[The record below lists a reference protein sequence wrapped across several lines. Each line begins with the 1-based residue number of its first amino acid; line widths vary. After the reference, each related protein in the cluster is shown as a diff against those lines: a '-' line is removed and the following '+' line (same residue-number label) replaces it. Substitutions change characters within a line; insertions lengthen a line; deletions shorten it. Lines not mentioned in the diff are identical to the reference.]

1 MKELKLK
8 TEKIIPRRVSVPH
21 PGEMLL
27 DGYLKPMKVT
37 QKAFAEH
44 IGVSPVV
51 ISELCHRKRGI
62 TAKLALS
69 LAKALGTDPE
79 FWTHLQADY
88 DYLEARNK
96 LERDG
101 ELGKVEAISA
111 LVTVEA

>member
-1 MKELKLK
+1 MKPLILK
-8 TEKIIPRRVSVPH
+8 TEKIAPRRLSVPH

-27 DGYLKPMKVT
+27 DGYLKPMGIT
-37 QKAFAEH
+37 QKAFADH

-88 DYLEARNK
+88 EYLEAKRR

-101 ELGKVEAISA
+101 ELEKVEAITA
-111 LVTVEA
+111 LS

>member
-8 TEKIIPRRVSVPH
+8 SGKIVPKRVSVPH

-27 DGYLKPMKVT
+27 EGYLKPMRVT

-69 LAKALGTDPE
+69 LAKALETDPE

-88 DYLEARNK
+88 DYLEAKKR
-96 LERDG
+96 LERNG
-101 ELGKVEAISA
+101 ELDKVEAIAS
-111 LVTVEA
+111 LVSTEA